1 MKQDY
6 NSIMSSA
13 MRRLGHEISKLG
25 LRMRNRS
32 PSGSESDVCG
42 STDEMTTV
50 EYCSAEQQGHALLH
64 DDSCEN
70 CSASAYFDATSYQTK
85 QRRHSRNE
93 LDEDVVC
100 SERKSSI
107 KAALK
112 PVLSRKSRS
121 DLARYPRLNPNFNL
135 THETLKRNGS
145 KNSIKENDIE
155 GIVTANNGRSKT
167 MDEIPSVGYHETV
180 AHADTKTKEGRRK
193 RGMKRSKSFS
203 GLLGWRKRKDSSEN
217 DAKWT
222 TEFPRKVL
230 RRTSSLS
237 KVHSK
242 SVAAEKSINAT
253 LPTEATMISDIN
265 EMQRNT
271 PSKFSAEI
279 FFTSQSSNNDSRISS
294 GVDLKKS
301 EIRFSYMA
309 LKGFRYDEGMIETDL
324 CSTEL

>member
-1 MKQDY
+1 
-6 NSIMSSA
+6 MSSA

-32 PSGSESDVCG
+32 PSGSENDVYG
-42 STDEMTTV
+42 STDEMTSG
-50 EYCSAEQQGHALLH
+50 ECCSAEQQGHALLQNA
-64 DDSCEN
+64 SCEN
-70 CSASAYFDATSYQTK
+70 CSASGYFDATSHQAK

-100 SERKSSI
+100 DERRSSI

-121 DLARYPRLNPNFNL
+121 DLARYPRLNPDLNM
-135 THETLKRNGS
+135 THETLIRNGS

-155 GIVTANNGRSKT
+155 GIVTASNGRRKT
-167 MDEIPSVGYHETV
+167 IDEIPSVGYHETV
-180 AHADTKTKEGRRK
+180 GHTDTKTKEGRRK
-193 RGMKRSKSFS
+193 HGMKRSKSFS

-217 DAKWT
+217 DGKWA

-230 RRTSSLS
+230 RRASSLS
-237 KVHSK
+237 KVDSR
-242 SVAAEKSINAT
+242 SVAAEKSINVT
-253 LPTEATMISDIN
+253 LPTQATMISDRT

-271 PSKFSAEI
+271 PSKFSAET
-279 FFTSQSSNNDSRISS
+279 FLTSQSSNNDSRISS
-294 GVDLKKS
+294 GVDCKQS

-309 LKGFRYDEGMIETDL
+309 LKGFRYDEGTIETDL